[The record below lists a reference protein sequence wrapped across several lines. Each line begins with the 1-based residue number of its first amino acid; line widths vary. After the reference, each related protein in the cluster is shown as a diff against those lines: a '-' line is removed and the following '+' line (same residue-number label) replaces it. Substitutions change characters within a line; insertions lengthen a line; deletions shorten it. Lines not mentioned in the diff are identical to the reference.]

1 MSNPYFAFK
10 QFTVHHN
17 LCAMKVG
24 TDGVL
29 LGAWVNVAQ
38 SASVLDVGTGTGLI
52 ALMCAQRSS
61 ASVDAVEID
70 PDACKQARYNFAE
83 SPWNDRITLHPSSFQ
98 EFAVETDKT
107 FDLIVSNPPYYR
119 NSLKP
124 PDKQRSTARH
134 DTRLTWESL
143 LFYTRKLLNPAGSFC
158 LIIPAQETE
167 YFIQLAYFN
176 SLHPENTTF
185 IQPYPGK
192 APNRC
197 MLRFSKNENVI
208 CTVDELV
215 IKEDAIVYTSAFR
228 SITRDFYLNF

>member
-29 LGAWVNVAQ
+29 LGSWVNADP
-38 SASVLDVGTGTGLI
+38 SASILDVGTGTGLI
-52 ALMCAQRSS
+52 ALMCAQRSN
-61 ASVDAVEID
+61 AIVDAVEID
-70 PDACKQARYNFAE
+70 PDACKQALYNFAA
-83 SPWNDRITLHPSSFQ
+83 SPWNDRITLHQSSFQ

-124 PDKQRSTARH
+124 TDKQRSTARH
-134 DTRLTWESL
+134 DTRLTWECL
-143 LFYTRKLLNPAGSFC
+143 LFYANKLLNPTGKFC

-176 SLHPENTTF
+176 SLYPENKMF
-185 IQPYPGK
+185 IQPYPHK

-197 MLRFSKNENVI
+197 MLRFSKNGSTA
-208 CTVDELV
+208 CTIDELV
-215 IKEDAIVYTSAFR
+215 IKDETDAYTSAFR
-228 SITRDFYLNF
+228 TITKDFYLNF